1 MNNIPL
7 NCPISLLNEAAWL
20 LQHIKGIIFM
30 TIDRR
35 IARTRKALNET
46 LAELLLSKDLDHIS
60 IRELTEKADVSR
72 STFYMHYT
80 DIYDLY
86 DHLEND
92 FFSEISRILVTSESH
107 DYHEIDEALLDYLA
121 ENAVICRSFLRNDAG
136 GFHNK
141 LAAFIEDRY
150 NQIVLYEMNAD
161 KLSEGWQYLSRYAIG
176 GYVHVISMWLDSNL
190 TYPREKLLKMLRDID
205 DVIDPLYDKY

>member
-1 MNNIPL
+1 
-7 NCPISLLNEAAWL
+7 
-20 LQHIKGIIFM
+20 M

-92 FFSEISRILVTSESH
+92 FFSSVRHGIMKKRRSE
-107 DYHEIDEALLDYLA
+107 Y
-121 ENAVICRSFLRNDAG
+121 
-136 GFHNK
+136 
-141 LAAFIEDRY
+141 
-150 NQIVLYEMNAD
+150 AD
-161 KLSEGWQYLSRYAIG
+161 I
-176 GYVHVISMWLDSNL
+176 
-190 TYPREKLLKMLRDID
+190 
-205 DVIDPLYDKY
+205 